1 MSPSSELSDRYVKRH
16 LYAPTHFA
24 AVDAGP
30 GFTSEVEAEIR
41 ALLEDRLTP
50 SRSNPTIS
58 ADHSRVIVRN
68 IDYRSLLELVLRT
81 SCAADVSL
89 GVAHGHA
96 ENEEQLAG
104 LLSRIEWKLFFR
116 PDAKVLIRAN
126 SYASRLYHTGIL
138 SDSATEAL
146 ERTGCAVSSDAATA
160 DHVLSLTLRHDRLQA
175 SISLAGRPL
184 WQRGYRAELEAVAP
198 LREDLAQA
206 AIRRALNAFARPAAG
221 SPEAFDL
228 LLVPFAG
235 SGTLAFE
242 SIIAWYQVPPFLF
255 GDAGSPRF
263 AFERFNVGSPPSVD
277 WLKRKLRSLLQT
289 RLTRHLHT
297 VMIDSYAPACDACTR
312 NWSRFSEAIFASPGG
327 SSDTTLRENP
337 GPVQLTAEVRRED
350 VLLQDWSRYV
360 GPDTKSLFIPM
371 NPPYGRRLRAGEVA
385 SLYKRIGRRVE
396 ELVAPRNEED
406 VAVRQHRLRV
416 CGFILCADEATW
428 SAFLNAVPS
437 YHCVTSHFTQGGLD
451 IRLCIFES

>member
-24 AVDAGP
+24 TVEAGP
-30 GFTSEVEAEIR
+30 GFTFEVEAEIR

-58 ADHSRVIVRN
+58 AGHSRVTIRN
-68 IDYRSLLELVLRT
+68 VDYRSLLELVLRT

-96 ENEEQLAG
+96 ENEEQLAS
-104 LLSRIEWKLFFR
+104 LLATIEWQLFFPR
-116 PDAKVLIRAN
+116 GAKVFIRPN

-138 SDSATEAL
+138 SDAAAQAL
-146 ERTGCAVSSDAATA
+146 ERIGCDIAPEVTAA
-160 DHVLSLTLRHDRLQA
+160 DHLLSLTLQHDRLQA

-206 AIRRALNAFARPAAG
+206 AIQRALKAFARPATG
-221 SPEAFDL
+221 SSEGFDL

-242 SIIAWYQVPPFLF
+242 SIIALYKVPPFLF
-255 GDAGSPRF
+255 GDAGQPRF
-263 AFERFNVGSPPSVD
+263 AFERFNAGLPPSIE
-277 WLKRKLRSLLQT
+277 WLKGKLSSLLQA
-289 RLTRHLHT
+289 RLNRRLHT
-297 VMIDSYAPACDACTR
+297 VLIDSYGPACEACAR
-312 NWSRFSEAIFASPGG
+312 NWSRFSAAIFQPAGAG
-327 SSDTTLRENP
+327 SDGTQRQNR
-337 GPVQLTAEVRRED
+337 GPDELTAEIRHED
-350 VLLQDWSRYV
+350 VLLQEWSRYI
-360 GPDTKSLFIPM
+360 GPDTRTLFILM
-371 NPPYGRRLRAGEVA
+371 NPPYGKRLRAGEIV

-396 ELVAPRNEED
+396 ELSAPRNLEG
-406 VAVRQHRLRV
+406 VATPHHKLKV
-416 CGFILCADEATW
+416 CGFILCADEASW
-428 SAFLNAVPS
+428 SAFLHAVPS
-437 YHCVTSHFTQGGLD
+437 YRCVTSHFMQGGLD
-451 IRLCIFES
+451 IRLCVFES